1 MRSDLLDLRE
11 VVGCHP
17 RKFYRVKNVEHIAS
31 SVNRLVSYPIMDRVV
46 ELWGW
51 YLSDKSDVKTNYKN
65 GTTIITSHS
74 IKFELNETR
83 IEIPLR
89 LVILCSSLPGSWT
102 EKERLEISLQS
113 WEIGWYI
120 EPDGTKMTVHI

>member
-1 MRSDLLDLRE
+1 
-11 VVGCHP
+11 
-17 RKFYRVKNVEHIAS
+17 
-31 SVNRLVSYPIMDRVV
+31 MDRVV

-51 YLSDKSDVKTNYKN
+51 HLSAKSDVKTNYKN

-113 WEIGWYI
+113 WEVGKYPSYRDNHRIN
-120 EPDGTKMTVHI
+120 VHI